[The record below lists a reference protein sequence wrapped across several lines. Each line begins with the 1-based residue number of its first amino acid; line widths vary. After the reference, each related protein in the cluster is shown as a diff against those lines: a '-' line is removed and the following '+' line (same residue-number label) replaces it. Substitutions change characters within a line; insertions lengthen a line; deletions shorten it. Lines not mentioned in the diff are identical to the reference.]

1 MSNLINFSKKL
12 VVFFRKNNLMK
23 TNFTLYFFLFFI
35 LQTHQ
40 TKAQN
45 NDAQAA
51 IYNIGLGGFFGGFG
65 AVINKKPNEKI
76 GKVFVKGLWQ
86 GSFGGLLTYKS
97 KQFIYDFSNS
107 GDFKDAWGSKILNSI
122 GNSIVHNAASNTNF
136 WEKMYLNFGFN
147 RLEFSLKNK
156 FKVQYQIMP
165 LSLLATVVS
174 STQGSFDFKNSIKT
188 GHFIFKTSYI
198 NGDSKFHSS
207 EPARGSTSLNNINLL
222 NNLSQEIERKVI
234 AHEIIHVYQYN
245 DFSNINP
252 VFNKPKQLFLNNDN
266 KVVQFYRK
274 WFYSDFN
281 GFLYNSL
288 YVLENQ
294 NRQDYFDNYFEKEAN
309 YYSFKYR

>member
-1 MSNLINFSKKL
+1 
-12 VVFFRKNNLMK
+12 MK
-23 TNFTLYFFLFFI
+23 TNFTLYLFLLFFI

-107 GDFKDAWGSKILNSI
+107 GDFKDAWASKILNSI
-122 GNSIVHNAASNTNF
+122 GNSVVHNAASNTNF
-136 WEKMYLNFGFN
+136 WEKWYLNFGFN
-147 RLEFSLKNK
+147 RFEFSLKDK
-156 FKVQYQIMP
+156 FKVQYKIMP
-165 LSLLATVVS
+165 LSLLATAV
-174 STQGSFDFKNSIKT
+174 TATNGTFDFKNSIKT
-188 GHFIFKTSYI
+188 GHFIFKTNKISNDFEI
-198 NGDSKFHSS
+198 SAIGI
-207 EPARGSTSLNNINLL
+207 ASLNNITLL
-222 NNLSQEIERKVI
+222 DNLSQEIERKVI
-234 AHEIIHVYQYN
+234 AHEVIHVYQYN

-252 VFNKPKQLFLNNDN
+252 VFNKPKKLFLNNDN

-281 GFLYNSL
+281 FFVLFALYE
-288 YVLENQ
+288 LENQ
-294 NRQDYFDNYFEKEAN
+294 NRVGYYDNYFEKEAD
-309 YYSFKYR
+309 YYSEKFK

>member
-1 MSNLINFSKKL
+1 MKINFL
-12 VVFFRKNNLMK
+12 FL
-23 TNFTLYFFLFFI
+23 LFLFLVLFG
-35 LQTHQ
+35 THQ
-40 TKAQN
+40 IKAQN
-45 NDAQAA
+45 NDSQAV
-51 IYNIGLGGFFGGFG
+51 IYNIGLGGFFGGLG
-65 AVINKKPNEKI
+65 AVINKKPNEKL
-76 GKVFVKGLWQ
+76 GKVFIKRLWQ
-86 GSFGGLLTYKS
+86 GSLGGLVIYKS
-97 KQFIYDFSNS
+97 KKLVYNFSNS

-198 NGDSKFHSS
+198 DFNGS
-207 EPARGSTSLNNINLL
+207 EQSGSGSASLNNINLL
-222 NNLSQEIERKVI
+222 NNLSQKIERKVI
-234 AHEIIHVYQYN
+234 AHKIIHVYQYN

-252 VFNKPKQLFLNNDN
+252 VFNKPKKLFLNNDN

-281 GFLYNSL
+281 GLLKVALNE
-288 YVLENQ
+288 LENQ
-294 NRQDYFDNYFEKEAN
+294 NRQDYYDNYFEKEAD

>member
-1 MSNLINFSKKL
+1 
-12 VVFFRKNNLMK
+12 MK
-23 TNFTLYFFLFFI
+23 TNYLFLCLLALFH
-35 LQTHQ
+35 TYQ

-45 NDAQAA
+45 NDSQAA

-65 AVINKKPNEKI
+65 AIINKKPNEKI
-76 GKVFVKGLWQ
+76 GKVFVKGFWQ
-86 GSFGGLLTYKS
+86 GSLGGLVTYKS
-97 KQFIYDFSNS
+97 KKLVYDFSNS

-136 WEKMYLNFGFN
+136 WEKWYLNFGFN

-156 FKVQYQIMP
+156 FKVQYKIMP
-165 LSLLATVVS
+165 LSLLATAVS
-174 STQGSFDFKNSIKT
+174 ATNGNFDFKNSIKT

-198 NGDSKFHSS
+198 NGSSEFHSS
-207 EPARGSTSLNNINLL
+207 EQPARGSASLNNINLL
-222 NNLSQEIERKVI
+222 NNLSQENERKVI

-252 VFNKPKQLFLNNDN
+252 IFNQPKQLFLNNDN
-266 KVVQFYRK
+266 KVVKFYRK

-281 GFLYNSL
+281 GLLKVAL

-294 NRQDYFDNYFEKEAN
+294 NRRDYFDNNFEKEAD